1 MSYSLIDDAMTAKPK
16 TILLKD
22 YRPPAYMIEEVALW
36 VDLFE
41 ERAEVRSRL
50 ICRRN
55 IQTAP
60 EAPLVLQ
67 GRELVLKS
75 LALDGVALPSD
86 RYRQGDETLTIE
98 TVPERFVLEVE
109 TELYPQRNTSLDG
122 LYRSGGNFCTQCEA
136 EGFRKITW
144 FLDRPDVLARY
155 EVTITA
161 EQQRYPVLLANG
173 NLLETG
179 ELPEGR
185 HYARWQDPF
194 PKPSYLF
201 AMVAGNLVKIAETF
215 ITRSGRP
222 VALEIYVQAHNRDK
236 CAHAMA
242 SLIKAMRWDEETFG
256 LEYDLDQ
263 YMIVAVD
270 DFNMGAMENKGLN
283 VFNSKYV
290 LARPDTATDADYE
303 GIEAVIAHE
312 YFHNWTG
319 NRVTCRDWFQL
330 SLKEGLTVFRDQQF
344 TADQISAAVKRIHDV
359 RLLRNVQFPEDN
371 GPMAH
376 PVRPDSFMEI
386 NNFYTVTIYE
396 KGAEII
402 RMLHTLLGA
411 ELFRQGLNLYLTRHD
426 GQAATT
432 DDFVQAM
439 AEVSGREL
447 TQFKRWYTQ
456 AGTPRLTVQG
466 EYDGQARSY
475 TLTLGQS
482 TPATAGQPGKE
493 PLHIPIALALLDGD
507 GREMELSCPERQT
520 EASRGLFELRG
531 AEETIRFSAVP
542 EKPRLSILRNFSA
555 PLKVEYPCEDDELL
569 FLFRHDQDPFNR
581 WEAGQCLASRLLLGL
596 VEDFRNQRPL
606 ALDQRFIE
614 ACARLLER
622 EGGGDK
628 AFLALLLTLPSE
640 EYLAEQMG
648 VVDVEAIHEARTF
661 VRQTLARSL
670 RLMWE
675 EVYQANRADG
685 PYRYEPELAGQ
696 RALGNL
702 CLSYLMSLEDDAAVQ
717 LALVQFAKADN
728 MTDQLAALA
737 ALAHSARRE
746 RRQIIA
752 DFYRQWQGDPLVLD
766 KWFAVQAT
774 APLPDTLGEV
784 QELMRHPDFQLKNPN
799 KVRSL
804 IGSFAG
810 GNPLCFHEVSGR
822 GYVFLAEQIL
832 VLDRLNPQIAARLA
846 ARLGR
851 GGRYDEGRRAL
862 MRAQLERLVAT
873 PSLSRDV
880 YEVVSKSLG

>member
-1 MSYSLIDDAMTAKPK
+1 MDTQPK

-22 YRPPAYMIEEVALW
+22 YRPPAYAIEEVALT

-41 ERAEVRSRL
+41 DRARVCSRL
-50 ICRRN
+50 VCRRN
-55 IQTAP
+55 SPATV

-67 GRELVLKS
+67 GRKLVLKGIT
-75 LALDGVALPSD
+75 LDGVALAPEQ
-86 RYRQGDETLTIE
+86 YRVDDESLTIP
-98 TVPERFVLEVE
+98 TVPERFVLGIE
-109 TELYPQRNTSLDG
+109 TELHPQNNTSLDG
-122 LYRSGGNFCTQCEA
+122 LYRSSGNFCTQCEA
-136 EGFRKITW
+136 EGFRKITY

-155 EVTITA
+155 EVTISA
-161 EQQRYPVLLANG
+161 EQERYPVLLANG
-173 NLLETG
+173 NRVETG
-179 ELPEGR
+179 VLDGGR

-201 AMVAGNLVKIAETF
+201 AMVAGNLIKIPDTF
-215 ITRSGRP
+215 VTRSGRQ

-236 CAHAMA
+236 CGHAME
-242 SLIKAMRWDEETFG
+242 SLKKAMRWDEETFG

-344 TADQISAAVKRIHDV
+344 TGDQVSPAVKRIHDV

-402 RMLHTLLGA
+402 RMLHTLLGQ
-411 ELFRQGLNLYLTRHD
+411 ELFRQGLALYLARHD

-439 AEVSGREL
+439 GEVSGRDL

-456 AGTPRLTVQG
+456 AGTPRLAVQG
-466 EYDGQARSY
+466 EYDDQARTY
-475 TLTLGQS
+475 TLRLGQS
-482 TPATAGQPGKE
+482 TPPTPGQPEKE
-493 PLHIPIALALLDGD
+493 PLHIPVSLGLLDSQGK
-507 GREMELSCPERQT
+507 EIQLVCAERQA
-520 EASRGLFELRG
+520 EAERGLFELRG
-531 AEETIRFSAVP
+531 AQEIIRFSAVE

-555 PLKVEYPCEDDELL
+555 PLKVDYDCDAEELL
-569 FLFRHDQDPFNR
+569 FLFRYDQDPFNR

-596 VEDFRNQRPL
+596 VEDFRHNRPL
-606 ALDQRFIE
+606 LLDQRFVA
-614 ACARLLER
+614 ACARLLDQETV
-622 EGGGDK
+622 GDK
-628 AFLALLLTLPSE
+628 GFLALLLTLPSE
-640 EYLAEQMG
+640 EYLAEQME
-648 VVDVEAIHEARTF
+648 VVDVEGIHTARAF
-661 VRQTLARSL
+661 ARQTLARSL
-670 RLMWE
+670 RPLWE
-675 EVYQANRADG
+675 QTYQANQAAG
-685 PYRYEPELAGQ
+685 PYCYEPKLAGQ
-696 RALGNL
+696 RALRNL
-702 CLSYLMSLEDDAAVQ
+702 CLAYLVTLEDDGAIQ
-717 LALVQFAKADN
+717 LALEQFAKSGN
-728 MTDQLAALA
+728 MTDQMAAFST
-737 ALAHSARRE
+737 LAHSARPE
-746 RRQIIA
+746 RRQVIA
-752 DFYRQWQGDPLVLD
+752 DFYQQWQEDSLVLD

-774 APLPDTLGEV
+774 APLPETLGEV
-784 QELMRHPDFQLKNPN
+784 QALMAHPAFQLKNPN
-799 KVRSL
+799 KVRAL
-804 IGSFAG
+804 LGSFAG
-810 GNPLCFHEVSGR
+810 GNPICFHELSGR
-822 GYVFLAEQIL
+822 GYAFLAERIL
-832 VLDRLNPQIAARLA
+832 ALDPLNPQVAARLA

-851 GGRYDEGRRAL
+851 GARYDATRRGL
-862 MRAQLERLVAT
+862 MRAQLERIVASK
-873 PSLSRDV
+873 SLSRDV

>member
-1 MSYSLIDDAMTAKPK
+1 MDAQPK

-22 YRPPAYMIEEVALW
+22 YRPSAYAIEEVALA

-41 ERAEVRSRL
+41 ERAGACSRL
-50 ICRRN
+50 VCRRN
-55 IQTAP
+55 TQAAP
-60 EAPLVLQ
+60 GSPLVLQ
-67 GRELVLKS
+67 GRNLVLQS
-75 LALDGVALPSD
+75 VAIDSVALGPD
-86 RYRQGDETLTIE
+86 QYRLDEESLTIL
-98 TVPERFVLEVE
+98 TVPERFELTVE
-109 TELYPQRNTSLDG
+109 TELYPQNNTSLDG
-122 LYRSGGNFCTQCEA
+122 LYRSSGNFCTQCEA
-136 EGFRKITW
+136 EGFRKITY

-173 NLLETG
+173 NLLESG
-179 ELPEGR
+179 PLPEGR

-201 AMVAGNLVKIAETF
+201 AMVAGNLVKIADTF
-215 ITRSGRP
+215 TTCSGRP

-236 CAHAMA
+236 CGHAMA
-242 SLIKAMRWDEETFG
+242 SLIKAMRWDEEAFG

-402 RMLHTLLGA
+402 RMLHTLLGR
-411 ELFRQGLNLYLTRHD
+411 ELFRQGLALYLTRHD

-439 AEVSGREL
+439 AEVSGRDL
-447 TQFKRWYTQ
+447 LQFKSWYTQ
-456 AGTPRLTVQG
+456 AGTPQLTVQTD
-466 EYDGQARSY
+466 YDGQVHTY
-475 TLTLGQS
+475 TLTLEQS
-482 TPATAGQPGKE
+482 TPPTQGQPEKE
-493 PLHIPIALALLDGD
+493 PLHIPIALGLLDSE
-507 GREMELSCPERQT
+507 GREMELTCPERQG
-520 EASRGLFELRG
+520 EAERGLFELRG
-531 AEETIRFSAVP
+531 AKEIIRFNGVA

-555 PLKVEYPCEDDELL
+555 PLKVAYDCDEEELL

-596 VEDFRNQRPL
+596 VEDFRGSRPL
-606 ALDQRFIE
+606 QLDQRFVKD
-614 ACARLLER
+614 CGRLLEG

-640 EYLAEQMG
+640 EYLAEQME
-648 VVDVEAIHEARTF
+648 VVDVEAIHAARAF
-661 VRQTLARSL
+661 ARQTLARSL
-670 RLMWE
+670 RPTWE
-675 EVYQANRADG
+675 QTYQANRADG
-685 PYRYEPELAGQ
+685 PYHYEPALAGQ
-696 RALGNL
+696 RALRNL
-702 CLSYLMSLEDDAAVQ
+702 CLSYLVTLEDDGAVQ
-717 LALVQFAKADN
+717 LALAQFRGADN
-728 MTDQLAALA
+728 MTDQMAAFA
-737 ALAHSARRE
+737 ALAHSARPE
-746 RRQIIA
+746 RQQVIA
-752 DFYRQWQGDPLVLD
+752 DFYQQWQGDPLVLD

-774 APLPDTLGEV
+774 APLPETLAEV
-784 QELMRHPDFQLKNPN
+784 QALMQHPAFQLKNPN

-804 IGSFAG
+804 IGSFAAR
-810 GNPLCFHEVSGR
+810 NPLCFHEVSGR
-822 GYVFLAEQIL
+822 GYNFLAEQIL
-832 VLDRLNPQIAARLA
+832 ALDPLNPQIAARLA

-851 GGRYDEGRRAL
+851 GARYDEARRGL
-862 MRAQLERLVAT
+862 MRGQLERIGASPT
-873 PSLSRDV
+873 LSRDV

>member
-1 MSYSLIDDAMTAKPK
+1 MDAQPK

-22 YRPPAYMIEEVALW
+22 YRPPAYTIEEVLLA

-41 ERAEVRSRL
+41 ERARVCSRL
-50 ICRRN
+50 VCRRN
-55 IQTAP
+55 GPTAP
-60 EAPLVLQ
+60 DAPLVLQ
-67 GRELVLKS
+67 GRSLVLKS
-75 LALDGVALPSD
+75 VALDGVALTQD
-86 RYRQGDETLTIE
+86 QYRLDDETLTIP
-98 TVPERFVLEVE
+98 TVPERFVLAVE
-109 TELYPQRNTSLDG
+109 TELYPQNNTSLDG
-122 LYRSGGNFCTQCEA
+122 LYRSSGNFCTQCEA
-136 EGFRKITW
+136 EGFRKITY

-173 NLLETG
+173 NLMEAG
-179 ELPEGR
+179 PLPEGR

-201 AMVAGNLVKIAETF
+201 AMVAGNLVKIADTF
-215 ITRSGRP
+215 TTRSGRP

-236 CAHAMA
+236 CGHAMV
-242 SLIKAMRWDEETFG
+242 SLIKAMRWDEEAFG

-344 TADQISAAVKRIHDV
+344 TADQVSAAVKRIHDV

-411 ELFRQGLNLYLTRHD
+411 ELFRQGLALYLTRHD

-439 AEVSGREL
+439 AEVSGRDL

-456 AGTPRLTVQG
+456 AGTPQLIVQG
-466 EYDGQARSY
+466 KYDDQTQTY
-475 TLTLGQS
+475 TLTLVQTTPPTPGQS
-482 TPATAGQPGKE
+482 EKE
-493 PLHIPIALALLDGD
+493 PLHIPVVLALLDSQG
-507 GREMELSCPERQT
+507 GEMALVSPERQA
-520 EASRGLFELRG
+520 EAERGLFELHG
-531 AEETIRFSAVP
+531 VEEIIHFNAVL

-555 PLKVEYPCEDDELL
+555 PLKIAYDCDAEELL
-569 FLFRHDQDPFNR
+569 FLFRHDQDSFNR

-596 VEDFRNQRPL
+596 VEDFRNNRPL
-606 ALDQRFIE
+606 LLDERFVA
-614 ACARLLER
+614 ACARLLE
-622 EGGGDK
+622 GKGGDK
-628 AFLALLLTLPSE
+628 ALLALLLTLPSE
-640 EYLAEQMG
+640 EYLAEQME
-648 VVDVEAIHEARTF
+648 VVDVEAIHVARTF
-661 VRQTLARSL
+661 ARQTLACSL
-670 RLMWE
+670 RPLWE
-675 EVYQANRADG
+675 QAYQANRASG
-685 PYRYEPELAGQ
+685 PYRYAPGLAGQ
-696 RALGNL
+696 RAFGNL
-702 CLSYLMSLEDDAAVQ
+702 CLAYLVSLEDDAAIQ
-717 LALVQFAKADN
+717 LALAQFRGADN
-728 MTDQLAALA
+728 MTDQMAAFA
-737 ALAHSARRE
+737 ALAHSARPE
-746 RRQIIA
+746 RQQVIA
-752 DFYRQWQGDPLVLD
+752 DFYQQWQGDSLVLD

-774 APLPDTLGEV
+774 APLPETLAEV
-784 QELMRHPDFQLKNPN
+784 QGLMAHPAFQLKNPN
-799 KVRSL
+799 KVRAL
-804 IGSFAG
+804 IGTFAAS
-810 GNPLCFHEVSGR
+810 NPLCFHDPSGR
-822 GYVFLAEQIL
+822 GYHFLAEQIL
-832 VLDRLNPQIAARLA
+832 ALDPLNPQIAARLA

-851 GGRYDEGRRAL
+851 GGRYDATRRGL
-862 MRAQLERLVAT
+862 MRVQLERIFT
-873 PSLSRDV
+873 EKNLSRDV
-880 YEVVSKSLG
+880 YEVVSKSLQSGRAET

>member
-1 MSYSLIDDAMTAKPK
+1 MATQPK

-22 YRPPAYMIEEVALW
+22 YRPPAYTIEEVALS

-41 ERAEVRSRL
+41 ERARVCSRL
-50 ICRRN
+50 VCRRN
-55 IQTAP
+55 TQAAP
-60 EAPLVLQ
+60 DSPLVLQ
-67 GRELVLKS
+67 GRKLVLKGITVDGIALPPEQYRLDAES
-75 LALDGVALPSD
+75 LAIP
-86 RYRQGDETLTIE
+86 
-98 TVPERFVLEVE
+98 TVPERFVLTVE
-109 TELYPQRNTSLDG
+109 TELYPQNNTSLDG
-122 LYRSGGNFCTQCEA
+122 LYRSSGNFCTQCEA
-136 EGFRKITW
+136 EGFRKITY

-155 EVTITA
+155 EITITA
-161 EQQRYPVLLANG
+161 EQSRYPVLLANG
-173 NLLETG
+173 NLLEAG
-179 ELPEGR
+179 PLDEGR

-201 AMVAGNLVKIAETF
+201 AMVAGNLVKIADTF
-215 ITRSGRP
+215 VTRSGRQ
-222 VALEIYVQAHNRDK
+222 VALEIYVEAHNRDK

-242 SLIKAMRWDEETFG
+242 SLKKAMRWDEEAFD

-344 TADQISAAVKRIHDV
+344 TADQVSAAVKRIHDV

-402 RMLHTLLGA
+402 RMLHTLLGR
-411 ELFRQGLNLYLTRHD
+411 ELFRQGLALYLTRHD

-439 AEVSGREL
+439 AEVSGRDL
-447 TQFKRWYTQ
+447 IQFKRWYTQ
-456 AGTPRLTVQG
+456 AGTPQLTVQG
-466 EYDGQARSY
+466 EYDGPAQSY
-475 TLTLGQS
+475 TLNLGQS
-482 TPATAGQPGKE
+482 TPPTAGQPEKE
-493 PLHIPIALALLDGD
+493 PLHIPIALGLLDSE
-507 GREMELSCPERQT
+507 GREMTLACPERQG
-520 EASRGLFELRG
+520 EAAHGLFELRG
-531 AEETIRFSAVP
+531 AEESIRFNGVP

-555 PLKVEYPCEDDELL
+555 PLKVVYACGEEELL

-596 VEDFRNQRPL
+596 MEDFRHHRPL
-606 ALDQRFIE
+606 QLDERFVA
-614 ACARLLER
+614 ACGRLLE
-622 EGGGDK
+622 GDGVGDK

-640 EYLAEQMG
+640 EYLAEQME
-648 VVDVEAIHEARTF
+648 VVDVEAIHAARTF
-661 VRQTLARSL
+661 ARQTLARSL
-670 RLMWE
+670 RSLWAQG
-675 EVYQANRADG
+675 YHANRADG
-685 PYRYEPELAGQ
+685 PYRYEPELAGR
-696 RALGNL
+696 RAFRNL
-702 CLSYLMSLEDDAAVQ
+702 CLAYLVTLEDDGAVQ
-717 LALVQFAKADN
+717 LALAQFAGSDN
-728 MTDQLAALA
+728 MTDQMAAFA
-737 ALAHSARRE
+737 ALAHSARPE
-746 RRQIIA
+746 RQQVIN

-774 APLPDTLGEV
+774 APLPETLAEV
-784 QELMRHPDFQLKNPN
+784 QGLMHHPAFQLKNPN

-804 IGSFAG
+804 IGSFAAS
-810 GNPLCFHEVSGR
+810 NPRCFHEVSGK
-822 GYVFLAEQIL
+822 GYDFLAGQIL
-832 VLDRLNPQIAARLA
+832 ALDPLNPQIAARLT

-851 GGRYDEGRRAL
+851 GARYDETRRGR
-862 MRAQLERLVAT
+862 MRGQLERIGAS
-873 PSLSRDV
+873 PALSRDV

>member
-1 MSYSLIDDAMTAKPK
+1 MDAQPK

-22 YRPPAYMIEEVALW
+22 YRPPAYLIDEVALT

-41 ERAEVRSRL
+41 ERALVCSRL
-50 ICRRN
+50 VCRRN
-55 IQTAP
+55 TSAAP
-60 EAPLVLQ
+60 APPLVLQ
-67 GRELVLKS
+67 GRELVLNS
-75 LALDGVALPSD
+75 LVLDGVALTPD
-86 RYRQGDETLTIE
+86 QYRLDAETLTIPV
-98 TVPERFVLEVE
+98 VPERFVLTVE
-109 TELYPQRNTSLDG
+109 TELYPQNNTSLDG
-122 LYRSGGNFCTQCEA
+122 LYRSSSNFCTQCEA
-136 EGFRKITW
+136 EGFRKITY

-161 EQQRYPVLLANG
+161 EQERYPVLLANG
-173 NLLETG
+173 NRVEAG
-179 ELPEGR
+179 ELPAGR
-185 HYARWQDPF
+185 HYARWQDPY

-201 AMVAGNLVKIAETF
+201 AMVAGNLVKIADTF
-215 ITRSGRP
+215 ATRSGRP

-236 CAHAMA
+236 CDHAMA

-290 LARPDTATDADYE
+290 LARPDVATDADYE

-344 TADQISAAVKRIHDV
+344 TGDQISAAVKRIHDV

-402 RMLHTLLGA
+402 RMLHTLLGQ
-411 ELFRQGLNLYLTRHD
+411 ELFRQGLALYLTRHD

-432 DDFVQAM
+432 DDFVRAM
-439 AEVSGREL
+439 AEVSSRDL

-456 AGTPRLTVQG
+456 AGTPQLTVQA
-466 EYDGQARSY
+466 EYDGQAQTY

-482 TPATAGQPGKE
+482 TPPTAGQPEKE
-493 PLHIPIALALLDGD
+493 PLHIPIALALLDSE
-507 GREMELSCPERQT
+507 GREMALACPERQG
-520 EASRGLFELRG
+520 EAARGLFELRG
-531 AEETIRFSAVP
+531 AEETIRFSGVQ

-555 PLKVEYPCEDDELL
+555 PLKVAYACDEEELL

-596 VEDFRNQRPL
+596 VEDFRNSRPL
-606 ALDQRFIE
+606 QLDQRFVA
-614 ACARLLER
+614 ACGRLLE
-622 EGGGDK
+622 GDGVGDR

-640 EYLAEQMG
+640 EYLAEQME
-648 VVDVEAIHEARTF
+648 VVDVEAIHAARTF
-661 VRQTLARSL
+661 ARQTLAQSL
-670 RLMWE
+670 RPLWE
-675 EVYQANRADG
+675 QVYQANQALG
-685 PYRYEPELAGQ
+685 PYRYAPELAGQ
-696 RALGNL
+696 RALRNL
-702 CLSYLMSLEDDAAVQ
+702 CLTYLVTLEDDAAVQ
-717 LALVQFAKADN
+717 LALAQFRGADN
-728 MTDQLAALA
+728 MTDQMAAFA
-737 ALAHSARRE
+737 ALAHSAHPE
-746 RRQIIA
+746 RHQVIA
-752 DFYRQWQGDPLVLD
+752 GFYQQWQTDPLVLD
-766 KWFAVQAT
+766 KWLGVQAT
-774 APLPDTLGEV
+774 APLPETLGEV
-784 QELMRHPDFQLKNPN
+784 QALMAHPAFQLKNPN
-799 KVRSL
+799 RVRAL

-810 GNPLCFHEVSGR
+810 GNPLCFHESSGR
-822 GYVFLAEQIL
+822 GYRFLAEQIL
-832 VLDRLNPQIAARLA
+832 ALDPLNPQIAARLA

-862 MRAQLERLVAT
+862 MRAQLERIVAS

>member
-1 MSYSLIDDAMTAKPK
+1 MDAQPK

-22 YRPPAYMIEEVALW
+22 YRPPAYMIEEVALV

-41 ERAEVRSRL
+41 ERARVCSRL
-50 ICRRN
+50 SCRRN
-55 IQTAP
+55 GPTAP
-60 EAPLVLQ
+60 GAPLVLQ
-67 GRELVLKS
+67 GRSLVLKS
-75 LALDGVALPSD
+75 VALDSVALTTD
-86 RYRQGDETLTIE
+86 QYRLDDETLTIP
-98 TVPERFVLEVE
+98 TVPERFVLAIE
-109 TELYPQRNTSLDG
+109 TELYPQNNTSLDG
-122 LYRSGGNFCTQCEA
+122 LYRSSSNFCTQCEA
-136 EGFRKITW
+136 EGFRKITY

-155 EVTITA
+155 EVTISA
-161 EQQRYPVLLANG
+161 EQERYPVLLANG
-173 NLLETG
+173 NLLEAG
-179 ELPEGR
+179 PLPEGR

-201 AMVAGNLVKIAETF
+201 AMVAGNLLKIADTF
-215 ITRSGRP
+215 TTCSGRQ

-236 CAHAMA
+236 CDHAMA
-242 SLIKAMRWDEETFG
+242 SLIKAMRWDEEVFG

-344 TADQISAAVKRIHDV
+344 TADQVSAAVKRIHDV

-411 ELFRQGLNLYLTRHD
+411 DLFRQGLALYLTRHD

-439 AEVSGREL
+439 AEVSGRDL

-456 AGTPRLTVQG
+456 AGTPQLIVQG
-466 EYDGQARSY
+466 EYDDQTQTY
-475 TLTLGQS
+475 TLTLVQT
-482 TPATAGQPGKE
+482 TPPTPGQPEKE
-493 PLHIPIALALLDGD
+493 PLHIPVALGLLDSQGE
-507 GREMELSCPERQT
+507 EMALVCPERLA
-520 EASRGLFELRG
+520 EAECGLFELHG
-531 AEETIRFSAVP
+531 AEETIRFGAVS

-555 PLKVEYPCEDDELL
+555 PLKVAYDCDAEELL
-569 FLFRHDQDPFNR
+569 FLFRYDQDPFNR

-596 VEDFRNQRPL
+596 VEDFRNSRSL
-606 ALDQRFIE
+606 FFDERFVA
-614 ACARLLER
+614 ACGRLLEV
-622 EGGGDK
+622 EGGDK
-628 AFLALLLTLPSE
+628 ALLALLLTLPSE
-640 EYLAEQMG
+640 EYLAEQME
-648 VVDVEAIHEARTF
+648 VVDVEAIHAARTF
-661 VRQTLARSL
+661 ARQTLARSL
-670 RLMWE
+670 RPLWE
-675 EVYQANRADG
+675 QAYQANRASG
-685 PYRYEPELAGQ
+685 PYRYTPELAGQ

-702 CLSYLMSLEDDAAVQ
+702 CLAYLVCLEDDAAVQ
-717 LALVQFAKADN
+717 LALAQFHGADN
-728 MTDQLAALA
+728 MTDQMAAFA
-737 ALAHSARRE
+737 ALAHSDRPE
-746 RRQIIA
+746 RQQVIA
-752 DFYRQWQGDPLVLD
+752 DFYQQWQGDSLVLD

-774 APLPDTLGEV
+774 APLPETLAEV
-784 QELMRHPDFQLKNPN
+784 QALMAHPAFQLKNPN
-799 KVRSL
+799 KVRAL
-804 IGSFAG
+804 IGTFAAS
-810 GNPLCFHEVSGR
+810 NPLCFHEASGR
-822 GYVFLAEQIL
+822 GYTFLAEQIL
-832 VLDRLNPQIAARLA
+832 ALDPLNPQIAARLA

-851 GGRYDEGRRAL
+851 GGRYDVTRRGL
-862 MRAQLERLVAT
+862 MRVQLERILAEKN
-873 PSLSRDV
+873 LSRDV
-880 YEVVSKSLG
+880 YEVVSKSLQNGRAET

>member
-1 MSYSLIDDAMTAKPK
+1 LILSLTDVMTAKPK

-22 YRPPAYMIEEVALW
+22 YRPPAYAIEEVALW

-41 ERAEVRSRL
+41 ERARVRSRL

-55 IQTAP
+55 IQAAP

-67 GRELVLKS
+67 GRALVLKS
-75 LALDGVALPSD
+75 LALDGLPLTPD
-86 RYRQGDETLTIE
+86 RYRQDDETLTIE
-98 TVPERFVLEVE
+98 AVPEGFVLEVE
-109 TELYPQRNTSLDG
+109 TELYPQLNTSLDG

-161 EQQRYPVLLANG
+161 EQKSYPVLLANG

-185 HYARWQDPF
+185 HYARWRDPF

-201 AMVAGNLVKIAETF
+201 AMVAGNLVKIADTF

-242 SLIKAMRWDEETFG
+242 SLVKAMRWDEEAFG

-290 LARPDTATDADYE
+290 LARPDTATNADYE

-330 SLKEGLTVFRDQQF
+330 SLKEGPTVFRDQQF
-344 TADQISAAVKRIHDV
+344 TADQVSAAVKRIQDV

-402 RMLHTLLGA
+402 RMLHTLLGR
-411 ELFRQGLNLYLTRHD
+411 ELFRQGLALYLTRHD

-432 DDFVQAM
+432 DDFLRAM

-447 TQFKRWYTQ
+447 TQFKRWYSQ
-456 AGTPRLTVQG
+456 AGTPQLTVQG

-475 TLTLGQS
+475 TLTLAQS
-482 TPATAGQPGKE
+482 TPPTVGQPEKE
-493 PLHIPIALALLDGD
+493 PLHIPVALALLDGE
-507 GREMELSCPERQT
+507 GREMTLVCPARQA

-531 AEETIRFSAVP
+531 ASESIRFRAVG

-555 PLKVEYPCEDDELL
+555 PLKVDYACEAEELL
-569 FLFRHDQDPFNR
+569 FLFRHDQDHFNR

-596 VEDFRNQRPL
+596 VEDFRHSRPL
-606 ALDQRFIE
+606 VLDQRFVE
-614 ACARLLER
+614 ACALLLGG
-622 EGGGDK
+622 EGSVEK

-640 EYLAEQMG
+640 EYLAEQME
-648 VVDVEAIHEARTF
+648 VVNVESIYAARLF
-661 VRQTLARSL
+661 ARQTLARSL
-670 RLMWE
+670 RPLWE
-675 EVYQANRADG
+675 QVYQANRVDG
-685 PYRYEPELAGQ
+685 SYRYEPGLAGQ
-696 RALGNL
+696 RALSNL
-702 CLSYLMSLEDDAAVQ
+702 CLSYLVSLEDDAAVQ
-717 LALVQFAKADN
+717 LALGQFAKADN
-728 MTDQLAALA
+728 MTDQLAAFSV
-737 ALAHSARRE
+737 LAHAGRPE
-746 RRQIIA
+746 RQQVIG
-752 DFYRQWQGDPLVLD
+752 DFYRQWQGDSLVLD

-774 APLPDTLGEV
+774 APLPETLTEV
-784 QELMRHPDFQLKNPN
+784 QGLMGHPAFQLKNPN
-799 KVRSL
+799 KVRAL

-810 GNPLCFHEVSGR
+810 GNPLCFHESSGR
-822 GYVFLAEQIL
+822 GYNFLAEQIL
-832 VLDRLNPQIAARLA
+832 ALDPLNPQIAARLA

-851 GGRYDEGRRAL
+851 GGRYDENRRGL
-862 MRAQLERLVAT
+862 MRAQLKRIVAT

>member
-1 MSYSLIDDAMTAKPK
+1 MDAQPK

-22 YRPPAYMIEEVALW
+22 YRPPAYTIDEVALT

-41 ERAEVRSRL
+41 ERARVCSRL
-50 ICRRN
+50 VCRRN
-55 IQTAP
+55 TSATPAP
-60 EAPLVLQ
+60 PLVLQ
-67 GRELVLKS
+67 GRELVLNS
-75 LALDGVALPSD
+75 LVLDGVALTPD
-86 RYRQGDETLTIE
+86 QYRLDAETLTIPV
-98 TVPERFVLEVE
+98 VPERFVLTVE
-109 TELYPQRNTSLDG
+109 TELYPQNNTSLDG
-122 LYRSGGNFCTQCEA
+122 LYRSSSNFCTQCEA
-136 EGFRKITW
+136 EGFRKITY

-161 EQQRYPVLLANG
+161 EQKRYPVLLANG
-173 NLLETG
+173 NRVEAG
-179 ELPEGR
+179 ELPAGR

-201 AMVAGNLVKIAETF
+201 AMVAGNLVKIGDTF
-215 ITRSGRP
+215 VTRSGRP

-236 CAHAMA
+236 CDHAMA
-242 SLIKAMRWDEETFG
+242 SLQKSMRWDEETFG

-290 LARPDTATDADYE
+290 LARPDTATDGDYE

-344 TADQISAAVKRIHDV
+344 TADQVSHAVKRIHDV

-411 ELFRQGLNLYLTRHD
+411 ELFRQGLALYLTRHD

-432 DDFVQAM
+432 DDFVRAM
-439 AEVSGREL
+439 AEVSGRDL
-447 TQFKRWYTQ
+447 SQFKRWYTQ
-456 AGTPRLTVQG
+456 AGTPQLTVQA
-466 EYDGQARSY
+466 EYDGPARTY
-475 TLTLGQS
+475 TLTLAQS
-482 TPATAGQPGKE
+482 TLPTPGQPEKE
-493 PLHIPIALALLDGD
+493 PLHIPVALGLLDSQGK
-507 GREMELSCPERQT
+507 EMALICQERQE
-520 EASRGLFELRG
+520 EAARGLFELRR
-531 AEETIRFSAVP
+531 AEETIRFGGVA
-542 EKPRLSILRNFSA
+542 EQPRLSILRNFSA
-555 PLKVEYPCEDDELL
+555 PLKVDYACDAEELL

-596 VEDFRNQRPL
+596 VEDFRDNRPL
-606 ALDQRFIE
+606 QLDQRFVA
-614 ACARLLER
+614 ACARLLE
-622 EGGGDK
+622 GDGVGDK

-640 EYLAEQMG
+640 EYLAEQME
-648 VVDVEAIHEARTF
+648 VVDVEAIHAARTF
-661 VRQTLARSL
+661 ARQTLAHSL
-670 RLMWE
+670 RPLWE
-675 EVYQANRADG
+675 QVYQANRAIG
-685 PYRYEPELAGQ
+685 PYRYQPGLAGQ
-696 RALGNL
+696 RALRNL
-702 CLSYLMSLEDDAAVQ
+702 CLTYLVTLEDDAAVQ
-717 LALVQFAKADN
+717 LAFVQFRGADN
-728 MTDQLAALA
+728 MTDQMAAFA
-737 ALAHSARRE
+737 SLAHSARPE
-746 RRQIIA
+746 RHLVIA
-752 DFYRQWQGDPLVLD
+752 GFYQQWQSDPLVLD
-766 KWFAVQAT
+766 KWLGVQAT
-774 APLPDTLGEV
+774 APLPETLGEV
-784 QELMRHPDFQLKNPN
+784 QALMAHPAFQLKNPN
-799 KVRSL
+799 RVRAL

-810 GNPLCFHEVSGR
+810 GNPLCFHEMSGR
-822 GYVFLAEQIL
+822 GYTFLAEQIL
-832 VLDRLNPQIAARLA
+832 ALDPLNPQIAARLA

-851 GGRYDEGRRAL
+851 GGRYDKGRRAL
-862 MRAQLERLVAT
+862 MRAQLERIVAS
-873 PSLSRDV
+873 PSVSRDV